1 MPEYRRQRGVALISV
16 LLVTALVTL
25 IVSDMLA
32 RQRLSLASSANQLH
46 QQQLWQ
52 LALSGEAWARQ
63 QLLADLRDTDEL
75 GRVHLGQRWA
85 QGEHAF
91 DIEGGHIRIRLD
103 DLSGRL
109 DLNTQNGNS
118 DPVLRARYQRLLGVL
133 GLPAHDPA
141 SLLPRL
147 GRDGK
152 PLPLADISELQRLAP
167 LDAVSLRRLRP
178 WVRTTEGALNV
189 STAPAEVL
197 AALESLDLSVARAIV
212 HARPAEGY
220 ASVQAFLE
228 QPLLQDRQVRSL
240 GLGISSE
247 HFRATLDVELG
258 ERRLRLV
265 SDLHTR
271 ADGRVEV
278 LRRRLAPPDTRFS
291 E

>member
-1 MPEYRRQRGVALISV
+1 MPELRPQRGVALLSV

-63 QLLADLRDTDEL
+63 QLLADLRDADAT
-75 GRVHLGQRWA
+75 GRVHLAQRWA
-85 QGEHAF
+85 QGAHEF
-91 DIEGGHIRIRLD
+91 EIDDGHIRIRID

-109 DLNTQNGNS
+109 DLNSLRPDG
-118 DPVLRARYQRLLGVL
+118 DLVLRARYQRLLALL
-133 GLPAHDPA
+133 GLPYHDPA
-141 SLLPRL
+141 SLTPRFGPLGQALPF
-147 GRDGK
+147 
-152 PLPLADISELQRLAP
+152 ADSSELQRLVQV
-167 LDAVSLRRLRP
+167 DSAVLRRLRP
-178 WVRTTEGALNV
+178 FVRTREGPLNLN
-189 STAPAEVL
+189 TAPAEVL
-197 AALESLDLSVARAIV
+197 AALEGLDLSVARAIV
-212 HARPAEGY
+212 RVRPASGY
-220 ASVQAFLE
+220 ASVQAFME

-240 GLGISSE
+240 GLGTGSE

-258 ERRLRLV
+258 GRRLRLV
-265 SDLHTR
+265 SDLRTH

-278 LRRRLAPPDTRFS
+278 LRRRLALPDNRYS

>member
-1 MPEYRRQRGVALISV
+1 MPEHRPQRGVALISV

-63 QLLADLRDTDEL
+63 QLRADLADADEL
-75 GRVHLGQRWA
+75 RRVHLAQRWA
-85 QGEHAF
+85 QGVQQF

-103 DLSGRL
+103 DLGGRL
-109 DLNTQNGNS
+109 DLNTQRGDS
-118 DPVLRARYQRLLGVL
+118 DPVLRARYQRLLALL
-133 GLPAHDPA
+133 GLPIHDPA
-141 SLLPRL
+141 SLPPRL

-152 PLPLADISELQRLAP
+152 PLPFADSSELQRLAQV
-167 LDAVSLRRLRP
+167 DETSLRRLRP
-178 WVRTTEGALNV
+178 WVRTTAGALNLN
-189 STAPAEVL
+189 TAPAEVL
-197 AALESLDLSVARAIV
+197 AALESLDLAVARAIV
-212 HARPAEGY
+212 QARPANGY

-240 GLGISSE
+240 GLGVSSDY
-247 HFRATLDVELG
+247 FRATLDVELG

-278 LRRRLAPPDTRFS
+278 LRRRLARPDTRLS

>member
-32 RQRLSLASSANQLH
+32 RQRLSLASSANQLY

-63 QLLADLRDTDEL
+63 QLLADLRDADER
-75 GRVHLGQRWA
+75 GRVHLAQRWA

-91 DIEGGHIRIRLD
+91 DIEGGHIRIRLE

-141 SLLPRL
+141 SLLSRP
-147 GRDGK
+147 GRDGR
-152 PLPLADISELQRLAP
+152 PLPMADSSELQRLAA
-167 LDAVSLRRLRP
+167 LNAANLRRLRP

-197 AALESLDLSVARAIV
+197 GALESLDLSVARAIV
-212 HARPAEGY
+212 LARPAEGY